1 MYIQDE
7 FTPKKVIL
15 PQKRR
20 NIIDVNIHKWG
31 VNLTFGEYVRE
42 KRKESL
48 LSQRE
53 FAARIG
59 VSPVYVSYFESG
71 ERNAPKRDRLMK
83 IAEVL
88 NLNEQEKQKLLFL
101 AVQQRYKQNIP
112 NELAVYIQ
120 DNEYAKDTLR
130 LAQECQITDE
140 DWRFFIKY
148 ISNKYL

>member
-1 MYIQDE
+1 M
-7 FTPKKVIL
+7 
-15 PQKRR
+15 
-20 NIIDVNIHKWG
+20 
-31 VNLTFGEYVRE
+31 TFGEFVRV

-71 ERNAPKRDRLMK
+71 ERNAPSRKYLMR

-88 NLNEQEKQKLLFL
+88 NLDEQEKQNLLFL
-101 AVQQRYKQNIP
+101 AAQQKYNQNIP
-112 NELAVYIQ
+112 SEIAAYLHNN
-120 DNEYAKDTLR
+120 DYAKDTLR
-130 LAQECQITDE
+130 LAQECRITDE
-140 DWRFFIKY
+140 DWSFFIKY

>member
-1 MYIQDE
+1 M
-7 FTPKKVIL
+7 
-15 PQKRR
+15 
-20 NIIDVNIHKWG
+20 
-31 VNLTFGEYVRE
+31 TFGEFVRA
-42 KRKESL
+42 KRKEAL

-53 FAARIG
+53 FAERIG

-71 ERNAPKRDRLMK
+71 ERNAPRRECLMRMVP
-83 IAEVL
+83 VL

-101 AVQQRYKQNIP
+101 AAQQKYNQNIP
-112 NELAVYIQ
+112 SEIATYIH
-120 DNEYAKDTLR
+120 DNDYAKDTLR

>member
-1 MYIQDE
+1 M
-7 FTPKKVIL
+7 PKKVIL

-88 NLNEQEKQKLLFL
+88 NLNEHEKQKLLFL